1 MLKFLIEKKSFHWGI
16 RGEVFRHVFGKYT
29 YFLSCQERIDI
40 INMPVGYGKYE
51 ATASS
56 NLA

>member
-1 MLKFLIEKKSFHWGI
+1 MLKFLIEKKAFT
-16 RGEVFRHVFGKYT
+16 RELEVKFSDIFGKYA